1 MKKMILLA
9 ALLLAACGSRTTAT
23 PPVSTTPTASS
34 TTTPTAP
41 STTTPTIPPAPIVS
55 PHFVGSLPSAAKIAA
70 AQTDPWVDVVAFH
83 EVGLRAGQT
92 INYQVTGSATASY
105 SCNGK
110 TEVAAGP
117 VGSAKSFT
125 ADASGEI
132 SEVIAVQPPAPR
144 AGMCTANYPRGI
156 WGFNYQTLH
165 LLDSSNQVG
174 EDVPG
179 MSGGA

>member
-1 MKKMILLA
+1 MKRMILLA
-9 ALLLAACGSRTTAT
+9 AVLLAACGSKTAAT

-34 TTTPTAP
+34 TTTPAI
-41 STTTPTIPPAPIVS
+41 SPAPIVS
-55 PHFVGSLPSAAKIAA
+55 PHFVRTPPSAAKVAA

-105 SCNGK
+105 SCNGR

-132 SEVIAVQPPAPR
+132 SEVIGVQPPAPR

-156 WGFNYQTLH
+156 WGFSYQTLH